1 LRKGLGDVVRCF
13 AAGDYGLSAGVAGVE
28 PVSTDDAQHIRESIE
43 GYGATLIELP
53 DDAWRTSVAQWY
65 GSHWDILV
73 DLWTAEEGCSD
84 LVLQGR
90 VCESN
95 GDISFRIHL
104 VYVP

>member
-1 LRKGLGDVVRCF
+1 
-13 AAGDYGLSAGVAGVE
+13 VAGVE